1 MHDPSL
7 AASGGGGARGESGG
21 MKTLKVLLAED
32 HSLMR
37 EAVRLVL
44 DDADG
49 MEVVG
54 EAENGEQALQLAA
67 QALPDVV
74 LLDIRMPGMDGLRC
88 LELLRERHP
97 EMTVA
102 ILSSLDEPEQI
113 NAALRRGAA
122 GYILKSISPD
132 DLPAALRQ
140 MVERSVYY
148 SVTNL
153 EQAYGKSARAAGL
166 SEKEIAILQHLAEG
180 RSNRQIAGELFISE
194 QTVKFH
200 LRNIYRKLG
209 INSRT
214 EAMRFAYEHDLV
226 ESVV

>member
-1 MHDPSL
+1 MIQI
-7 AASGGGGARGESGG
+7 GGKRQDGGIPGG

-37 EAVRLVL
+37 EAVRLVI
-44 DDADG
+44 DDAAG

-54 EAENGEQALQLAA
+54 EAENGDQALQLAG
-67 QALPDVV
+67 QAKPDVV

-122 GYILKSISPD
+122 GYILKTISPD

-148 SVTNL
+148 SVANL

>member
-1 MHDPSL
+1 MRVWRQ
-7 AASGGGGARGESGG
+7 GAGRKGNRAVVKE
-21 MKTLKVLLAED
+21 LKVLLAED

-44 DDADG
+44 DAAEG

-67 QALPDVV
+67 QAQPDVV

-148 SVTNL
+148 SVSNL
-153 EQAYGKSARAAGL
+153 EQAYGRSARAAGL

-180 RSNRQIAGELFISE
+180 RSNRQIAQELFISE

-226 ESVV
+226 ESVA

>member
-7 AASGGGGARGESGG
+7 AAGATGERIFGGV
-21 MKTLKVLLAED
+21 KVLKVLLAED

-44 DDADG
+44 DEADG
-49 MEVVG
+49 VEVVG

-67 QALPDVV
+67 QAQPDVV

-97 EMTVA
+97 DMTVA

-122 GYILKSISPD
+122 GYILKTISPD

-148 SVTNL
+148 SVSNL
-153 EQAYGKSARAAGL
+153 EQAYGRSARAAGL
-166 SEKEIAILQHLAEG
+166 SEKEISILQHLAEG
-180 RSNRQIAGELFISE
+180 RSNRQIAQELFISE

>member
-1 MHDPSL
+1 
-7 AASGGGGARGESGG
+7 

-44 DDADG
+44 DGADG

-97 EMTVA
+97 DMTVA

-148 SVTNL
+148 SVSNL
-153 EQAYGKSARAAGL
+153 EAAYGKSARAAGL

-180 RSNRQIAGELFISE
+180 RSNRQIAAELFISE

-226 ESVV
+226 ESVA

>member
-1 MHDPSL
+1 
-7 AASGGGGARGESGG
+7 
-21 MKTLKVLLAED
+21 MKDLRVLLAED

-44 DDADG
+44 DEADG

-67 QALPDVV
+67 QTQPDVV

-97 EMTVA
+97 DVTVA

-122 GYILKSISPD
+122 GYIIKTISPG

-148 SVTNL
+148 SVSNL
-153 EQAYGKSARAAGL
+153 EQAYGRSARAAGL

-180 RSNRQIAGELFISE
+180 RSNRQIAAELYISE

-226 ESVV
+226 ESVA

>member
-1 MHDPSL
+1 
-7 AASGGGGARGESGG
+7 
-21 MKTLKVLLAED
+21 
-32 HSLMR
+32 
-37 EAVRLVL
+37 
-44 DDADG
+44 
-49 MEVVG
+49 
-54 EAENGEQALQLAA
+54 
-67 QALPDVV
+67 
-74 LLDIRMPGMDGLRC
+74 
-88 LELLRERHP
+88 
-97 EMTVA
+97 
-102 ILSSLDEPEQI
+102 
-113 NAALRRGAA
+113 
-122 GYILKSISPD
+122 
-132 DLPAALRQ
+132 

-180 RSNRQIAGELFISE
+180 RSNRQIAAELFISE

>member
-1 MHDPSL
+1 V
-7 AASGGGGARGESGG
+7 
-21 MKTLKVLLAED
+21 KVLKVLLAED

-44 DDADG
+44 DEADG
-49 MEVVG
+49 VEVVG

-67 QALPDVV
+67 QAQPDVV

-97 EMTVA
+97 DMTVA

-122 GYILKSISPD
+122 GYILKTISPD

-148 SVTNL
+148 SVSNL
-153 EQAYGKSARAAGL
+153 EQAYGRSARAAGL
-166 SEKEIAILQHLAEG
+166 SEKEISILQHLAEG
-180 RSNRQIAGELFISE
+180 RSNRQIAQELFISE

>member
-1 MHDPSL
+1 
-7 AASGGGGARGESGG
+7 

-44 DDADG
+44 DGADG

-54 EAENGEQALQLAA
+54 EAENGEQALQMAA
-67 QALPDVV
+67 QDLPDVV

-97 EMTVA
+97 NMTVA

-148 SVTNL
+148 SVSNL
-153 EQAYGKSARAAGL
+153 EEAYGKSARAAGL

-226 ESVV
+226 ESVA

>member
-1 MHDPSL
+1 
-7 AASGGGGARGESGG
+7 
-21 MKTLKVLLAED
+21 MKALKVLLAED

-44 DDADG
+44 DEADG

-67 QALPDVV
+67 QTQPDVV

-97 EMTVA
+97 EVTVA
-102 ILSSLDEPEQI
+102 IRSSLDEPEQI

-122 GYILKSISPD
+122 GYILKTISPD

>member
-1 MHDPSL
+1 
-7 AASGGGGARGESGG
+7 

-44 DDADG
+44 DEADG

-54 EAENGEQALQLAA
+54 EAENGEQALQLTA
-67 QALPDVV
+67 QLQPDVV
-74 LLDIRMPGMDGLRC
+74 LLDIRMPGMDGLRV
-88 LELLRERHP
+88 LELIRERHP
-97 EMTVA
+97 EISVA

-122 GYILKSISPD
+122 GYILKTIAPE

-140 MVERSVYY
+140 MIERSVYY
-148 SVTNL
+148 SATNL

-180 RSNRQIAGELFISE
+180 KSNRLIAQELFISE